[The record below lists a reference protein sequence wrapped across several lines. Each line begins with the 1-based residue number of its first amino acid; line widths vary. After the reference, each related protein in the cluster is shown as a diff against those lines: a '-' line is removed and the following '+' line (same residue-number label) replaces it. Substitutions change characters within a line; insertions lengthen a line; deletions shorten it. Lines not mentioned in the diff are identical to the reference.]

1 LAGIKSYQHFYLHL
15 DFGGGI
21 KVSTILNFID
31 GGGNVLVAADSSIG
45 DPIRELA
52 AECGVEFDEVSRV
65 IYTCKRNGEKKEN
78 NWK

>member
-1 LAGIKSYQHFYLHL
+1 MCHLFLKLFEILASIL

-31 GGGNVLVAADSSIG
+31 GGGNVLVTADSSIG

-52 AECGVEFDEVSRV
+52 AECGVEFDEV
-65 IYTCKRNGEKKEN
+65 G
-78 NWK
+78 